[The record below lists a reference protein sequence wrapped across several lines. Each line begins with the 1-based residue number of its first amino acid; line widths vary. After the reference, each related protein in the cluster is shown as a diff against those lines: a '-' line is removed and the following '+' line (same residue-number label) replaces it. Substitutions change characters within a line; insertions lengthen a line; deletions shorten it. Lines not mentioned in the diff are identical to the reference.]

1 LSHDGSDNLTIA
13 EKTEKERGVER
24 EKRRRKGDKEEKW

>member
-13 EKTEKERGVER
+13 EKTEKERGA
-24 EKRRRKGDKEEKW
+24 EKEKRRKGDREKKW